1 MLDRF
6 TAITG
11 ALLMLALLGC
21 FAWGARWRSA
31 ALDAEALHA
40 TAEARRRMCAESV
53 EALAQEAK
61 ARAAESAKALEQA
74 QVRARTLAQRADA
87 QLRRPAA
94 VPGDD
99 CASARA
105 RARAWLEARQ

>member
-1 MLDRF
+1 MDRGGRVMLDKF
-6 TAITG
+6 TTITG
-11 ALLMLALLGC
+11 AVLALGLLLAVCGC
-21 FAWGARWRSA
+21 LHYKRA
-31 ALDAEALHA
+31 ADDAEVQLAA
-40 TAEARRRMCAESV
+40 AEARRRLCAESV

-61 ARAAESAKALEQA
+61 ARAAESAQALQQA

-99 CASARA
+99 CASAKA
-105 RARAWLEARQ
+105 R